1 MAINPHASKYF
12 ALRPQRTVPQDEP
25 TLPMLAPADFKRFLL
40 RWNSRKTKGRNPRK
54 NEWQECQG
62 VLFSAGEVV
71 RVALSNG
78 QTFPSQGEMEY
89 VLSLGGDFTVDLIDN

>member
-1 MAINPHASKYF
+1 MTINPQAYIKAAYPPPLPIS
-12 ALRPQRTVPQDEP
+12 QDEP
-25 TLPMLAPADFKRFLL
+25 TLPMLAPADFRRFLL
-40 RWNSRKTKGRNPRK
+40 RWNSRKVKGRDVRK

-78 QTFPSQGEMEY
+78 QTFPSQSEMEY
-89 VLSLGGDFTVDLIDN
+89 VLSLGGDFQIDFLDK